1 MALLSEINRQ
11 KIKMYE
17 QEMIKVTND
26 YNRLMNENNRLIK
39 EHNDA
44 LDEIRSL
51 KRELDFFHRETR
63 KHKYDWESMFYTN
76 NDNINGYAFEL
87 EKIEERKRS
96 NSL

>member
-17 QEMIKVTND
+17 QEVIKVTND
-26 YNRLMNENNRLIK
+26 YNRLIN

-44 LDEIRSL
+44 LKEIRSL

-63 KHKYDWESMFYTN
+63 KHKHDWESMFYTN
-76 NDNINGYAFEL
+76 NDNIQGYAFEL
-87 EKIEERKRS
+87 EQVEERKRS

>member
-17 QEMIKVTND
+17 QEVIKVTND
-26 YNRLMNENNRLIK
+26 YNRLIN

-44 LDEIRSL
+44 LKEIRSL

-63 KHKYDWESMFYTN
+63 KHKHDWESMFYTN
-76 NDNINGYAFEL
+76 NDNIQGYAFEL

>member
-17 QEMIKVTND
+17 QEVIKVTND
-26 YNRLMNENNRLIK
+26 YNRLIN

-44 LDEIRSL
+44 LKEIRSL

-63 KHKYDWESMFYTN
+63 KHKHDWESMFYTN
-76 NDNINGYAFEL
+76 NNNIQGYAFEL
-87 EKIEERKRS
+87 EQVEERKRS

>member
-17 QEMIKVTND
+17 QELIKVTND
-26 YNRLMNENNRLIK
+26 YNRLIN

-44 LDEIRSL
+44 LKEIRLL
-51 KRELDFFHRETR
+51 KRELDFFHTETR
-63 KHKYDWESMFYTN
+63 KHKHDWESMFYTN

>member
-17 QEMIKVTND
+17 QEVMKVTND
-26 YNRLMNENNRLIK
+26 YNRLLN
-39 EHNDA
+39 EHNEA
-44 LDEIRSL
+44 LNEIRSL

-63 KHKYDWESMFYTN
+63 KHKHDWESMFYTN
-76 NDNINGYAFEL
+76 NDNIKGYAFEL
-87 EKIEERKRS
+87 EKVEERKRS

>member
-17 QEMIKVTND
+17 QE
-26 YNRLMNENNRLIK
+26 LI
-39 EHNDA
+39 N
-44 LDEIRSL
+44 EIRSL
-51 KRELDFFHRETR
+51 KRELDFFHRETL

>member
-17 QEMIKVTND
+17 QEVMKVTND
-26 YNRLMNENNRLIK
+26 YNRLLN
-39 EHNDA
+39 EHNEA
-44 LDEIRSL
+44 LNEIRSL

-63 KHKYDWESMFYTN
+63 KHKHDWESMFYTN
-76 NDNINGYAFEL
+76 NDNIQGYAFEL
-87 EKIEERKRS
+87 EKVEERKRS